1 MLYGRW
7 RSRHRVSN
15 IRKQGEAQIKR
26 NKRRAMKNSRM
37 QDKKKRRTNAANYL
51 IQNKDKYICR
61 YPEKDLVQILK
72 DSGYH
77 SEEWEETDEDDEDD
91 ENDEEEVVTKKNSIY
106 IYERWWRSPALQR
119 LLHDR
124 IDPTVELLRKKPPNL
139 KCKRVLDKTETASVP
154 PAGAPSWCLNREA
167 LEKFNRLT
175 KNIPVYDYDTDE
187 SIIQD
192 NNGADDDVDNNV
204 AVLQLFNKGFQFV
217 SVLKLRNGP
226 NGTLQIMFPSAFDFG
241 LECQVTL
248 ISDCYYG
255 FCDLTF
261 QNSKIMVLWSFKF
274 INSLNLEL
282 TLRLFGCKV

>member
-1 MLYGRW
+1 MNHHHHHPPLPPPPPLLLLFPFLKKEVFIWSDSELKDVYSINYELTWAEQKDNIVTKLLPPLYKLVNKKYKVSNSDLLKMLYGRW

-37 QDKKKRRTNAANYL
+37 QD
-51 IQNKDKYICR
+51 
-61 YPEKDLVQILK
+61 DLVQILK

-77 SEEWEETDEDDEDD
+77 SEEWEEIDEDDEDD

-106 IYERWWRSPALQR
+106 IYERWWRSSA
-119 LLHDR
+119 
-124 IDPTVELLRKKPPNL
+124 LLRKKPPNL

-154 PAGAPSWCLNREA
+154 PVGAPSWCLNREA

-204 AVLQLFNKGFQFV
+204 VNNKNNN
-217 SVLKLRNGP
+217 KRKKKKNK
-226 NGTLQIMFPSAFDFG
+226 
-241 LECQVTL
+241 
-248 ISDCYYG
+248 
-255 FCDLTF
+255 
-261 QNSKIMVLWSFKF
+261 SKSK
-274 INSLNLEL
+274 N
-282 TLRLFGCKV
+282 KK

>member
-1 MLYGRW
+1 MYHLVMNHPPPPPPPPPPLLLLPFLKKEVFIWSDSELKDVYSINYELTWAEQKDNIVTKLLPPLYKLVNKKYKVSNSDLLKMLYGRW
-7 RSRHRVSN
+7 RSRHR
-15 IRKQGEAQIKR
+15 
-26 NKRRAMKNSRM
+26 
-37 QDKKKRRTNAANYL
+37 KKKRRTNAANYL

-119 LLHDR
+119 LLHNR

-139 KCKRVLDKTETASVP
+139 KCKRVLDKTETVSVP

-204 AVLQLFNKGFQFV
+204 VNNKNNN
-217 SVLKLRNGP
+217 KRKKKKNK
-226 NGTLQIMFPSAFDFG
+226 
-241 LECQVTL
+241 
-248 ISDCYYG
+248 
-255 FCDLTF
+255 
-261 QNSKIMVLWSFKF
+261 SKSK
-274 INSLNLEL
+274 NKKS
-282 TLRLFGCKV
+282 KK

>member
-1 MLYGRW
+1 MYHLVMNHPPPPPPPPPPLLLLPFLKKEVFIWSDSELKDVYSINYELTWAEQKDNIVTKLLPPLYKLVNKKYKVSNSDLLKMLYGRW
-7 RSRHRVSN
+7 RSRHR
-15 IRKQGEAQIKR
+15 
-26 NKRRAMKNSRM
+26 
-37 QDKKKRRTNAANYL
+37 KKKRRTNAANYL

-119 LLHDR
+119 LLHNR
-124 IDPTVELLRKKPPNL
+124 IDLTVELLRKKTTKL
-139 KCKRVLDKTETASVP
+139 KI
-154 PAGAPSWCLNREA
+154 EA

-175 KNIPVYDYDTDE
+175 KKYPGYDYDTDE

-204 AVLQLFNKGFQFV
+204 VITKITTKGKKKKNK
-217 SVLKLRNGP
+217 
-226 NGTLQIMFPSAFDFG
+226 
-241 LECQVTL
+241 
-248 ISDCYYG
+248 
-255 FCDLTF
+255 
-261 QNSKIMVLWSFKF
+261 SKSKKIK
-274 INSLNLEL
+274 NQ
-282 TLRLFGCKV
+282 KK

>member
-1 MLYGRW
+1 MYNLVMNHHPPPPSPPPLLLLPFLKKEVFIWSDSELKDVYSINYKLTWAEQKDNIVTKLLPPLYKLVNKKYKVSNSDLLKMLYGHW

-37 QDKKKRRTNAANYL
+37 QD
-51 IQNKDKYICR
+51 
-61 YPEKDLVQILK
+61 DLVQILK
-72 DSGYH
+72 DLGYH

-124 IDPTVELLRKKPPNL
+124 IDLTVELLRKKPPNL
-139 KCKRVLDKTETASVP
+139 KCKRVLDKTETVSVP
-154 PAGAPSWCLNREA
+154 LAGAPSWCLNREA

-204 AVLQLFNKGFQFV
+204 VNNKNNN
-217 SVLKLRNGP
+217 KRKKKKNK
-226 NGTLQIMFPSAFDFG
+226 
-241 LECQVTL
+241 
-248 ISDCYYG
+248 
-255 FCDLTF
+255 
-261 QNSKIMVLWSFKF
+261 SKSK
-274 INSLNLEL
+274 NKKS
-282 TLRLFGCKV
+282 KK

>member
-1 MLYGRW
+1 
-7 RSRHRVSN
+7 
-15 IRKQGEAQIKR
+15 
-26 NKRRAMKNSRM
+26 MKNSRM

-91 ENDEEEVVTKKNSIY
+91 ENDEEES
-106 IYERWWRSPALQR
+106 
-119 LLHDR
+119 
-124 IDPTVELLRKKPPNL
+124 
-139 KCKRVLDKTETASVP
+139 LDKTETVSVP

-204 AVLQLFNKGFQFV
+204 VYRQK
-217 SVLKLRNGP
+217 
-226 NGTLQIMFPSAFDFG
+226 
-241 LECQVTL
+241 
-248 ISDCYYG
+248 Y
-255 FCDLTF
+255 
-261 QNSKIMVLWSFKF
+261 
-274 INSLNLEL
+274 
-282 TLRLFGCKV
+282 

>member
-1 MLYGRW
+1 MYHLVMNHHHHHPPPPLLLLPFLKKEVFIWNDSELKDVYSINYELTWAEQKDNIVTKLLPPLYKLVNKKYKVSNSDLLKMLYGRW
-7 RSRHRVSN
+7 RFRHRVSN

-37 QDKKKRRTNAANYL
+37 QD
-51 IQNKDKYICR
+51 
-61 YPEKDLVQILK
+61 DLVQILK

-154 PAGAPSWCLNREA
+154 PAGALSWCLNREA

-204 AVLQLFNKGFQFV
+204 VNNKNNN
-217 SVLKLRNGP
+217 KRKKKKNK
-226 NGTLQIMFPSAFDFG
+226 
-241 LECQVTL
+241 
-248 ISDCYYG
+248 
-255 FCDLTF
+255 
-261 QNSKIMVLWSFKF
+261 SKSK
-274 INSLNLEL
+274 NKKS
-282 TLRLFGCKV
+282 KK